1 MLKTTLRLTQYVSIA
16 ALVLLGGC
24 AAISE
29 EECYT
34 EDWYQRG
41 VADGNKGLTSSQLDS
56 YMNICNK
63 AGAPVSA
70 DAYLQ
75 GRNEGLKHYCT
86 SDRGRQEGLMGRHYR
101 RVCPAHLEPAF
112 LRSYTP
118 AHDVYQA
125 ERELDQIDSQIQRKQ
140 TELEQIRAT
149 SERRRLRDEI
159 RDLDRQSA
167 AARNRLQYA
176 ERQLRSYAH

>member
-1 MLKTTLRLTQYVSIA
+1 MLKTTLRVTRYTSVVVLI
-16 ALVLLGGC
+16 LLGGC

-41 VADGNKGLTSSQLDS
+41 LADGNNGLTSSQLDS
-56 YMNICNK
+56 YMRICNK

-70 DAYLQ
+70 DVYLQ
-75 GRNEGLKHYCT
+75 GRNEGLRHYCT
-86 SDRGRQEGLMGRHYR
+86 PDRGRQEGLMGRGYR
-101 RVCPAHLEPAF
+101 QVCPAHLEPAF
-112 LRSYTP
+112 LRSYEP

-125 ERELDQIDSQIQRKQ
+125 ERELDQIHSQIQRKES
-140 TELEQIRAT
+140 ELEQVRAP
-149 SERRRLRDEI
+149 SKRRRLRNDL
-159 RDLDRQSA
+159 RDLDRQSS

-176 ERQLRSYAH
+176 ERELRIDAR